1 MKDFIGR
8 FIELKKG
15 PIYDEND
22 NKIGEHNGA
31 TLYTKGQRHGLNIGG
46 VKGRKELPWY
56 VYEWNERIYLELNSC
71 QGLVV

>member
-1 MKDFIGR
+1 MIPNR

-46 VKGRKELPWY
+46 VKGKKELPWY
-56 VYEWNERIYLELNSC
+56 VYDKNNINLAVLIIFQNICLET
-71 QGLVV
+71 